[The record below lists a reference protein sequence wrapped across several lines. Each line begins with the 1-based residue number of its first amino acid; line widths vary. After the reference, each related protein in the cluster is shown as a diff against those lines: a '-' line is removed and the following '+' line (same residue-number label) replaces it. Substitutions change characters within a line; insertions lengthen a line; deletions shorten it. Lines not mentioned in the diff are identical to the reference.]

1 MKIKI
6 AFIYILSLC
15 LMFLC
20 SCSEIADTSSK
31 ELRSGYWA
39 EKNKSGSLDKDVLL
53 SLYFKGDDG
62 VIKIKDNK
70 EKKTYTITGMTLV
83 TENQITIS
91 DINTLT
97 DYTFDYDLK
106 GDKVNIVYKGRTL
119 TLNKIK

>member
-6 AFIYILSLC
+6 VFIYILSLSI
-15 LMFLC
+15 MFLC
-20 SCSEIADTSSK
+20 SCSEIADTSAK
-31 ELRSGYWA
+31 ELRAGYWA
-39 EKNKSGSLDKDVLL
+39 EKNKSGDLEKDVLL

-91 DINTLT
+91 DTDTLT

-119 TLNKIK
+119 TLSKIK

>member
-39 EKNKSGSLDKDVLL
+39 EKNKSGNLDKDVLL

-62 VIKIKDNK
+62 VIKIKDYK

-91 DINTLT
+91 DTNTLT